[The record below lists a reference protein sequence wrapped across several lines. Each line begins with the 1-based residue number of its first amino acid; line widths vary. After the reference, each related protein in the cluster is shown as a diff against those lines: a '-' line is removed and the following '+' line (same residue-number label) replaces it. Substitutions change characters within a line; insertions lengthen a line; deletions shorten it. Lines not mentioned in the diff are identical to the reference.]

1 MENLLINLS
10 LRNGGTKD
18 SLLIDYNRKK
28 NYLQVKSN
36 KTAQSILKNDKGFV
50 KIIHF
55 LKEVCY
61 NYHKYIYEYGIFV
74 TKKRL

>member
-28 NYLQVKSN
+28 NCLQVKSN

-55 LKEVCY
+55 
-61 NYHKYIYEYGIFV
+61 
-74 TKKRL
+74 

>member
-1 MENLLINLS
+1 MTRKHFAFCAKSYKNLLINLS

-55 LKEVCY
+55 
-61 NYHKYIYEYGIFV
+61 
-74 TKKRL
+74 

>member
-55 LKEVCY
+55 
-61 NYHKYIYEYGIFV
+61 
-74 TKKRL
+74 